1 MRVITAISKLTLG
14 VLFIS
19 AFAVTSATAAPAKNV
34 AKNAEV
40 KYLGMSNDAVIFDVS
55 FENPTGTKFI
65 VTVLDEDGNE
75 IFRAGYSDK
84 KFDKKF
90 ELPIIIPG
98 KLTFVI
104 SGSKDVEL
112 KQSFE
117 INTHEIENVVV
128 TKI

>member
-14 VLFIS
+14 VLFMS
-19 AFAVTSATAAPAKNV
+19 AVAAGSAMAAPARQ
-34 AKNAEV
+34 AGKNAEV
-40 KYLGMSNDAVIFDVS
+40 KYLGSSNDAVIFDVT
-55 FENPTGTKFI
+55 FDNPTGSKFI

-75 IFRAGYSDK
+75 IFRAGYSEK

-90 ELPIIIPG
+90 ELPKPDSG

-104 SGSKDVEL
+104 NDSKDVDL

-117 INTHEIENVVV
+117 INTHEIESVVV